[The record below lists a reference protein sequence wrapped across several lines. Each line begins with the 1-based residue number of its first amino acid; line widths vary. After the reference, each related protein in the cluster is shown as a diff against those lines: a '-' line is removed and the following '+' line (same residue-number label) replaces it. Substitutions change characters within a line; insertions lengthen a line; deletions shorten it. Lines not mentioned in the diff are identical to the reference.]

1 MRLSG
6 FNKCKWVRIGQSN
19 EEIIEDY
26 DATQFD
32 MTTDF
37 LIEKL
42 NEFVESV
49 RSLTRDQFITEYKK
63 IKKNKI

>member
-49 RSLTRDQFITEYKK
+49 RSLTKDQFITEYKK